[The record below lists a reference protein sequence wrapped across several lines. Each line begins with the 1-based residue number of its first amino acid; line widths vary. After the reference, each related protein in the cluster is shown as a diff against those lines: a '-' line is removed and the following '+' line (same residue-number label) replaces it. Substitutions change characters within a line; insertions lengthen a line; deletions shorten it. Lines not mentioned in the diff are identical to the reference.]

1 MELSLVG
8 SLSGCMATWAPS
20 IDLSARRQSPRR
32 FPLVYPLHAMENS
45 LQRIFSHLFTTRSHV
60 SVCPEARTGAAIGRA
75 GSTHR
80 PVTSLWEHIF
90 MAQPL
95 RSVRCFMASYHG
107 FLASYHGIPIRL
119 NSRHKKS
126 KACSWSV
133 KLSGCYAAKGTL
145 LQRCVMSVIEGL
157 LPA

>member
-1 MELSLVG
+1 LSTSAAHTGGRVRKYFAIFSVLYHFLICSAPSSDSQCAARSAGRGQTMELSLVG

-107 FLASYHGIPIRL
+107 FILI
-119 NSRHKKS
+119 
-126 KACSWSV
+126 
-133 KLSGCYAAKGTL
+133 
-145 LQRCVMSVIEGL
+145 
-157 LPA
+157 

>member
-1 MELSLVG
+1 VVAG
-8 SLSGCMATWAPS
+8 SDMMKYE
-20 IDLSARRQSPRR
+20 
-32 FPLVYPLHAMENS
+32 FV
-45 LQRIFSHLFTTRSHV
+45 TRSIPTLWKG
-60 SVCPEARTGAAIGRA
+60 CYLLLARALP
-75 GSTHR
+75 
-80 PVTSLWEHIF
+80 PVVF